1 MHTTRKLRPLA
12 LFTLVSF
19 TSSLLL
25 PPAFAQ
31 RRPGTGG
38 RVPREALEDEGD
50 EPSADGADGERD
62 RAPTGGVGRRTGFE
76 LELHGTL
83 TTQRGRPFVL
93 RGVAYEVLG
102 LATLR
107 PYARGRVLVYE
118 LDSRGNR
125 SEQPLAE
132 GQASD
137 GGRFSFPVNPRQ
149 GRIEVVV
156 RDGRKERAWQ
166 FEVTI
171 TAPARYELLT
181 DRQLYEPGE
190 TIHGWLRVVDAASAA
205 PVRSKPV
212 EWIFGGESGAARL
225 GQTRNA
231 TSDAGVASASVAIPT
246 SAPDGVVPVVVV
258 VDGQR
263 TATAVRVGRR
273 TVERVFATMRVD
285 QRVVGPGAR
294 VTGRVTVSTPSGTP
308 VTGASVTL
316 QMSGTTA
323 ATLTTDRDGVA
334 NFTVNAP
341 AYLAEPVSGVSLVAR
356 AVHPAYGT
364 INATASFTMA
374 RVPFEIE
381 SVVANAAIVPEVPG
395 TVFLT
400 LTTPVGDPAPAN
412 TGITVSGPAIAGGRV
427 RVTTDRHGIAA
438 IPTRLPRNA
447 AARHDSGQCDGDT
460 ATSFDLTVESEI
472 PLATRLCVRA
482 ETNAT
487 VVPRVLTATASAGAR
502 VEIAVERGPAA
513 RGRAVA
519 VDLMHTAPQQTGR
532 AVIASTIA
540 GAADG
545 RVAFTLPRDYVGPL
559 YVRARP
565 VTSDGAAE
573 GVGAMDALLVRP
585 ARAFALTLAADKDLY
600 HVRETARL
608 TLRTPAGLEGAHV
621 AFVARDL
628 AAHGGEVNWSLAWLA
643 GAIDRAVADPSTPDS
658 ERLVRSALASMLS
671 VDGAPS
677 KASPLVVPE
686 NAQEEDE
693 EGSAREGD
701 LRDPYVLRDELVR
714 RGVAPVM
721 MAIENTV
728 AQTLADG
735 ERAGIIAAGGR
746 GFDPRIVHTLIRR
759 EVLDADAAQTLGGEE
774 MTIAMLQASDPS
786 FTFDR
791 VARRVARKKLVGLL
805 GALSNFAENSRA
817 ARTEPQERW
826 LSRIAGANASVLRDP
841 WGGTYSLRRVTPG
854 TESVAMHRRLSGWE
868 LVSPGPD
875 RAAGT
880 ADDVRNPFERA
891 VPEGTVYAV
900 ASGEDTLMSQLA
912 ALDPGAEVLNRVM
925 AAYGRIAEAAGDE
938 STGDVI
944 SAGESESIAPA
955 IRARASAPGAAMAD
969 EAFGGL
975 GMSGYGAGGGGT
987 GSGTIGLGNFGTMG
1001 HGSGTGSGQGYGS
1014 GSGRMGRGPTV
1025 RQMGGW
1031 GAYGRRVTGTS
1042 ALIRERFPAT
1052 LRFLAE
1058 HALDRSGSTVID
1070 LPLADA
1076 LTTYRV
1082 EAIAWT
1088 SEGWTTSERIELR
1101 VDQDAVVDAPVP
1113 PYAAVNDVIRLPIRL
1128 QNRTRNAIRA
1138 RVVVTSEGDLALEG
1152 TSQGEVEVPPN
1163 DAKEVI
1169 VSAHP
1174 TRAGQGALVITAT
1187 DLATG
1192 ATLDAAR
1199 RPLEVLASARPV
1211 RSAVESL
1218 ADGRTEL
1225 VLDVPE
1231 DAVFRSQGVV
1241 RISRG
1246 DALFGDVREW
1256 YSRAGDKSWP
1266 AWVMSLAGAQ
1276 PEGEERGARAQ
1287 MASLATQVWD
1297 PARASRALSALWV
1310 DREVSDAVIRALFEN
1325 LGRRFEGYERARRMR
1340 RTGDVTSAREFEGTE
1355 PALRLLMGLAGAWAH
1370 RDRRPALRELLT
1382 EAIERSRVVVE
1393 NEVATSSEPTLY
1405 ARAAFALTLTGGT
1418 GSSRVREF
1426 LRRAARGEDD
1436 GFGGT
1441 MALGETETSAGF
1453 FMPDPRDAGER
1464 VDALAAYGL
1473 AMLAEGDRN
1482 GAFRVVRALA
1492 RRAPNAQ
1499 RWPEEAKALAM
1510 LLLAKITTPMP
1521 AGANATIHVTLDG
1534 RPFDL
1539 PVVQGVAILLARELS
1554 TAGRHRVVVD
1564 VPRGTVL
1571 VAQAE
1576 GRYGRPWSVQPTVRG
1591 PLFATIEG
1599 EPGPRDTRAAFVLRV
1614 QNRSVR
1620 VLTSALVEIDV
1631 PSGAELDQDTRVLLE
1646 RRLAA
1651 PALLTGRT
1659 LSLRLR
1665 ALPPGGFVRVPLP
1678 LRWSVSGAISG
1689 MAIAA
1694 YAGPELGAGVTV
1706 VPPRVLTI
1714 ADEGEEAARPDDRSV
1729 RDRRVQ
1735 GAQRGGRALS
1745 TRTEVQ

>member
-1 MHTTRKLRPLA
+1 M
-12 LFTLVSF
+12 
-19 TSSLLL
+19 
-25 PPAFAQ
+25 PPAWAQ
-31 RRPGTGG
+31 RIPGGIRRP
-38 RVPREALEDEGD
+38 PPEEAEESSDSGE
-50 EPSADGADGERD
+50 ESADGSRD

-93 RGVAYEVLG
+93 RGTAYEVLG

-118 LDSRGNR
+118 LDERGNR
-125 SEQPLAE
+125 EEQPLAE
-132 GQASD
+132 GAAGD
-137 GGRFSFPVNPRQ
+137 GGRFSFNISPRRSQ
-149 GRIEVVV
+149 IEVVI
-156 RDGRKERAWQ
+156 RDGRKERSWQ
-166 FEVTI
+166 FSVTF

-181 DRQLYEPGE
+181 DRSLYEPGE
-190 TIHGWLRVVDAASAA
+190 TVHGWLRVVDAASAA
-205 PVRSKPV
+205 PVRGRPV
-212 EWIFGGESGAARL
+212 EWVFGGESGAARL
-225 GQTRNA
+225 GQTRNT

-246 SAPDGVVPVVVV
+246 SAPDGLVPVVAV
-258 VDGQR
+258 VDGER
-263 TATAVRVGRR
+263 TMTSVRVGRR
-273 TVERVFATMRVD
+273 TVERVFATVRVD

-308 VTGASVTL
+308 VTNASVSL
-316 QMSGTTA
+316 LMNGQSA
-323 ATLTTDRDGVA
+323 ASLTTDREGIA
-334 NFTVNAP
+334 TFSINAP
-341 AYLAEPVSGVSLVAR
+341 AYLAEPVSGVALVAR

-364 INATASFTMA
+364 INATTSFTMA

-381 SVVANAAIVPEVPG
+381 SVVANAAVVPEVPG

-400 LTTPVGDPAPAN
+400 LTTPTGDPAPAN
-412 TGITVSGPAIAGGRV
+412 TGITVTGRAVQNGRV

-447 AARHDSGQCDGDT
+447 AARHDSGQCEGNT
-460 ATSFDLTVESEI
+460 ATSFDITVESEI

-482 ETNAT
+482 ETSAT
-487 VVPRVLTATASAGAR
+487 VVPHVLSATANAGGR
-502 VEIAVERGPAA
+502 VEIAIERGPLA
-513 RGRAVA
+513 RGRAVS
-519 VDLMHTAPQQTGR
+519 VDLMHTAPRQAGR

-540 GAADG
+540 AAADG
-545 RVAFTLPRDYVGPL
+545 RVTFTLPRDYVGPL

-565 VTSDGAAE
+565 VTSDGSAE
-573 GVGAMDALLVRP
+573 GIGAMDALLVRP
-585 ARAFALTLAADKDLY
+585 ARAFSLALSADKDLY
-600 HVRETARL
+600 HVRETAHL
-608 TLRTPAGLEGAHV
+608 TVRTPAGLEGAHV

-628 AAHGGEVNWSLAWLA
+628 AAHGGESNWSLAWLA
-643 GAIDRAVADPSTPDS
+643 GAVERAVADPSTPESD
-658 ERLVRSALASMLS
+658 RLVRSALASMLA
-671 VDGAPS
+671 VDTAPNR
-677 KASPLVVPE
+677 AAPLVAPE
-686 NAQEEDE
+686 NAQEETE
-693 EGSAREGD
+693 EGSDREGD

-714 RGVAPVM
+714 RGVGPVM
-721 MAIENTV
+721 MTVEQAI
-728 AQTLADG
+728 AQAMNDG
-735 ERAGIIAAGGR
+735 ERNGIIAAGGR
-746 GFDPRIVHTLIRR
+746 GFDPRILHTLIRR
-759 EVLDADAAQTLGGEE
+759 ETLDRDTAVTLGGGE

-791 VARRVARKKLVGLL
+791 VARRIARKKLVGLL
-805 GALSNFAENSRA
+805 AALANFAENARA

-841 WGGTYSLRRVTPG
+841 WGGTYALRRVTPG
-854 TESVAMHRRLSGWE
+854 TESVAIHRRLSGWE

-875 RAAGT
+875 RAVGT

-891 VPEGTVYAV
+891 VPQGTVYAV
-900 ASGEDTLMSQLA
+900 ASGEDTLMAQLA
-912 ALDPGAEVLNRVM
+912 ALDPGSEVLTRVL
-925 AAYGRIAEAAGDE
+925 AAYGRIADAANDE

-944 SAGESESIAPA
+944 SAGESEQLAAP
-955 IRARASAPGAAMAD
+955 RARAAPASITAAAD
-969 EAFGGL
+969 GDAFGYGGL
-975 GMSGYGAGGGGT
+975 GMSGYGMGGGGT
-987 GSGTIGLGNFGTMG
+987 GEGTIGLGNIGTIG

-1014 GSGRMGRGPTV
+1014 GSGRMSSSRVTRGPSS
-1025 RQMGGW
+1025 GW

-1052 LRFLAE
+1052 LRFVAE
-1058 HALDRSGSTVID
+1058 HALDRSGTTTID

-1088 SEGWTTSERIELR
+1088 SDGWTTSERMELR

-1113 PYAAVNDVIRLPIRL
+1113 PFAAVNDVIRLPVRL
-1128 QNRTRNAIRA
+1128 QNRTRNPIRA
-1138 RVVVTSEGDLALEG
+1138 RVEVTCEGDLALEG
-1152 TSQGEVEVPPN
+1152 TSRGEIEVPAN
-1163 DAKEVI
+1163 DAREVI

-1187 DLATG
+1187 DLATN
-1192 ATLDAAR
+1192 APLDAAR
-1199 RPLEVLASARPV
+1199 RPLEVMASARPV
-1211 RSAVESL
+1211 RSAVEAL
-1218 ADGRTEL
+1218 ADGRAEL
-1225 VLDVPE
+1225 VLDVPG
-1231 DAVFRSQGVV
+1231 DAVFRAQGVV
-1241 RISRG
+1241 RVSRG

-1256 YSRAGDKSWP
+1256 INRAGDKSWP
-1266 AWVMSLAGAQ
+1266 AWVLALQGEPVGNDGSAAREVTQIAQ
-1276 PEGEERGARAQ
+1276 Y
-1287 MASLATQVWD
+1287 LWD
-1297 PARASRALSALWV
+1297 PARSSRAISALWL
-1310 DREVSDAVIRALFEN
+1310 RSEVSDSVLRAMIEN
-1325 LGRRFEGYERARRMR
+1325 IGRRFEGYERTRRMR
-1340 RTGDVTSAREFEGTE
+1340 RSGDVSSTTTFEGTE
-1355 PALRLLMGLAGAWAH
+1355 PSIRLLVGLAGAWAH

-1382 EAIERSRVVVE
+1382 DAVQPARVIVE
-1393 NEVATSSEPTLY
+1393 NEAATSEDPALF

-1418 GSSRVREF
+1418 GNSRVREF

-1441 MALGETETSAGF
+1441 MSLSDTETSAGF
-1453 FMPDPRDAGER
+1453 FMPDPRDRGER

-1473 AMLAEGDRN
+1473 SLLAEGDRN
-1482 GAFRVVRALA
+1482 AAFRVVRALA
-1492 RRAPNAQ
+1492 RRAPNVQ
-1499 RWPEEAKALAM
+1499 YWSEESRALAM

-1521 AGANATIHVTLDG
+1521 SGSNATIHVTLDG

-1554 TAGRHRVVVD
+1554 MPGQHRVVVD

-1599 EPGPRDTRAAFVLRV
+1599 EPGPRDTRAAYVLRV

-1620 VLTSALVEIDV
+1620 VLSNALIEVDV
-1631 PSGAELDQDTRVLLE
+1631 PSGAELDQDTRVALE

-1659 LSLRLR
+1659 LALRLR

-1678 LRWSVSGAISG
+1678 LRWSVSGSISG
-1689 MAIAA
+1689 LGIAA

-1706 VPPRVLTI
+1706 VAPRVI
-1714 ADEGEEAARPDDRSV
+1714 EVADEGEEAARPDDRSI
-1729 RDRRVQ
+1729 RERRQQ
-1735 GAQRGGRALS
+1735 GAQRGGHAVNARA
-1745 TRTEVQ
+1745 EVQ